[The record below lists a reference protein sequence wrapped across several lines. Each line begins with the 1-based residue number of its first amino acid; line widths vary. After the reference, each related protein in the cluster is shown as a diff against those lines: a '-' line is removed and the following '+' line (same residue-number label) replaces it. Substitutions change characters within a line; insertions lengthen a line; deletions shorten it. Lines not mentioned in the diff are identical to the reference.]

1 MSRYVIPKN
10 LSIGDVVEICRE
22 RVKVLEVQ
30 IQKKL
35 RMTSTMPFYKIIF
48 QDANQNIKDVTL
60 PSHTIIKKFI
70 ITEKKRKGLK
80 SV

>member
-1 MSRYVIPKN
+1 MPRKSESSGGAN
-10 LSIGDVVEICRE
+10 TE
-22 RVKVLEVQ
+22 
-30 IQKKL
+30 KL